1 MQITVSEDVLH
12 GGFSYLEGS
21 VYEVFEETGQTMI
34 DTYGNVVTKKTYRVC
49 DPDRAV
55 TVDGVT
61 RTLAEADEDVV
72 AAGDRVREAELNLE
86 STRMSN
92 TTALDVANE
101 KLQDARES
109 LDDALSGPDSVD
121 LAVAEASVQDAIGSL
136 ADAKEQLDQLLDP
149 QPEDIAV
156 AAGKLADAEE
166 QLDQLLNPQPEDIAV
181 AEARLAEGQEHLQEL
196 LNGPDQDD
204 IAAAEARVTA
214 AEATLSSLQVVAP
227 FDGHVLAVNYLPGDT
242 TEQSKSAAR
251 LANMSQLR
259 VEVSVDETEVNGVK
273 VGQSV
278 KLTFDAIPETE
289 VAGDVTEV
297 APYGETVQGLVRYPV
312 TVTLRDTKSEIL
324 LGMTANVQIVQE
336 VLRDA
341 LAVPIDAIQ
350 YDDEGEYVMLFNGL
364 GKEQT
369 RVAVKSGV
377 IQGAQVVVIGD
388 LLPRQKVVIFTPKP
402 TESGSPFGGRD

>member
-1 MQITVSEDVLH
+1 M
-12 GGFSYLEGS
+12 
-21 VYEVFEETGQTMI
+21 
-34 DTYGNVVTKKTYRVC
+34 
-49 DPDRAV
+49 
-55 TVDGVT
+55 
-61 RTLAEADEDVV
+61 
-72 AAGDRVREAELNLE
+72 
-86 STRMSN
+86 
-92 TTALDVANE
+92 
-101 KLQDARES
+101 
-109 LDDALSGPDSVD
+109 
-121 LAVAEASVQDAIGSL
+121 
-136 ADAKEQLDQLLDP
+136 
-149 QPEDIAV
+149 
-156 AAGKLADAEE
+156 
-166 QLDQLLNPQPEDIAV
+166 
-181 AEARLAEGQEHLQEL
+181 
-196 LNGPDQDD
+196 
-204 IAAAEARVTA
+204 
-214 AEATLSSLQVVAP
+214 
-227 FDGHVLAVNYLPGDT
+227 
-242 TEQSKSAAR
+242 
-251 LANMSQLR
+251 
-259 VEVSVDETEVNGVK
+259 
-273 VGQSV
+273 GQSV